1 MEQTPKYTRGQH
13 PNSISNLETGRVK
26 SLETRRRNKEIRL
39 MKIEQQRAEK
49 QRGVLDLEL
58 EIFKIRKK
66 REEDERYKQM
76 LEASYKPLS
85 KTNMN
90 LVIRNVFNM

>member
-1 MEQTPKYTRGQH
+1 MDKTPKYIRGQH
-13 PNSISNLETGRVK
+13 PNSISSLQTGRVK
-26 SLETRRRNKEIRL
+26 SLETRRKNKEIRL

-49 QRGVLDLEL
+49 QRSILDLEL

-66 REEDERYKQM
+66 REEDDRYKQM

-85 KTNMN
+85 KMNINM
-90 LVIRNVFNM
+90 VIRNVFNM